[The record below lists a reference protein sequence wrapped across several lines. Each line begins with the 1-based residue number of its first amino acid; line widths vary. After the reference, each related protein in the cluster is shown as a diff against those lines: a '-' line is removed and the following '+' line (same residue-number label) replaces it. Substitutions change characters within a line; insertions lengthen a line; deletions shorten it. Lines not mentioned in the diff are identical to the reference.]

1 MSRYEALENIDLMEN
16 FTVGNETQNVKDYL
30 LDLKV
35 DEMTLFIAIEQ
46 GGWKMSESMLVMVL
60 SKAKVAAR
68 K

>member
-16 FTVGNETQNVKDYL
+16 FTVGNETQNVKGYL

>member
-35 DEMTLFIAIEQ
+35 DDMTLFIAIEQ

-60 SKAKVAAR
+60 SKAKVATR

>member
-35 DEMTLFIAIEQ
+35 DDMTLFIAIEQ